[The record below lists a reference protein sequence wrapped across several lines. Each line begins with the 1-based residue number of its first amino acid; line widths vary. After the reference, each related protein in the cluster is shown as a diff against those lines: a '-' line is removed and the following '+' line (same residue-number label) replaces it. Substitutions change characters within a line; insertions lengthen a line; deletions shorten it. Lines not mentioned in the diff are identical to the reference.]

1 MKYDIKQN
9 QQFFQIWNSEKKT
22 RNNTNKVFTDWKQ
35 NWKTKEKQLNHVV
48 QTNYL
53 TYKNQSE
60 RETHENKWYTV
71 ATPISRQQSRHQ
83 R

>member
-35 NWKTKEKQLNHVV
+35 NWKTKEKQI
-48 QTNYL
+48 T
-53 TYKNQSE
+53 
-60 RETHENKWYTV
+60 
-71 ATPISRQQSRHQ
+71 
-83 R
+83 